1 MGICYFLGCSAAK
14 SGTLY
19 SSDFSS
25 DGLAERLR
33 DRLRLVDVESVYA
46 DLENGAAFPDYQAQA
61 GPRRVAEVYVVR
73 LVADAAD
80 RFLYD
85 ARQCRRLAGVEA
97 IDGTLASERLSNGQ
111 RCKPA
116 LPRPLTGR
124 WTGDRCPGADRHLQR
139 RADLRLR
146 DQRTGFVRRKRPGG
160 IGHQNAANE
169 YHSEYDGA
177 HL

>member
-1 MGICYFLGCSAAK
+1 MGTCYFLGCSPAE
-14 SGTLY
+14 SRTLH
-19 SSDFSS
+19 SSDFPS

-46 DLENGAAFPDYQAQA
+46 DLESGAAFLDHQAQA

-97 IDGTLASERLSNGQ
+97 IDGALASERLSIHLS
-111 RCKPA
+111 A
-116 LPRPLTGR
+116 YLPDYKRKI
-124 WTGDRCPGADRHLQR
+124 R
-139 RADLRLR
+139 RVRLRL
-146 DQRTGFVRRKRPGG
+146 
-160 IGHQNAANE
+160 
-169 YHSEYDGA
+169 
-177 HL
+177 L